1 MPLIEWTAEL
11 SVGIKSIDEQHK
23 KLVNMINALNDAMLT
38 GSSREL
44 LEKIFTGLANYTQKH
59 FSYEENM
66 FIEFGYTDYEEHKR
80 QHNELIAQVVELK
93 EKFLIN
99 PQGTITTDLMLF
111 LKRWLT
117 NHIMRTDK
125 GYTEFLLSKGVH
137 FTL

>member
-11 SVGIKSIDEQHK
+11 SVGIESIDEQHK

-38 GSSREL
+38 NSSNEL
-44 LEKIFTGLANYTQKH
+44 LGKIFTGLAAYTQKH
-59 FSYEENM
+59 FAYEENM
-66 FIEFGYTDYEEHKR
+66 FAEYGYTDSEEHKR

-93 EKFLIN
+93 EKFIEN
-99 PQGTITTDLMLF
+99 PQGTMSADLMLF

-125 GYTEFLLSKGVH
+125 EYAEFLISKGVK
-137 FTL
+137 

>member
-11 SVGIKSIDEQHK
+11 SVGIDSIDEQHK

-38 GSSREL
+38 DSSNEL
-44 LEKIFTGLANYTQKH
+44 LGKIFTGLAAYTQKH

-66 FIEFGYTDYEEHKR
+66 FAEYGYSDSEEHKR

-93 EKFLIN
+93 EKFMEN
-99 PQGTITTDLMLF
+99 PQGTISADLMLF

-125 GYTEFLLSKGVH
+125 DYAEFLISKGVK
-137 FTL
+137 

>member
-11 SVGIKSIDEQHK
+11 SVGIESIDEQHK

-38 GSSREL
+38 NSSNEL
-44 LEKIFTGLANYTQKH
+44 LGKIFTGLAAYTQKH

-66 FIEFGYTDYEEHKR
+66 FAEYGYTDSEEHKR

-93 EKFLIN
+93 EKFIEN
-99 PQGTITTDLMLF
+99 PQGTMSADLMLF

-125 GYTEFLLSKGVH
+125 EYAEFLISKGVK
-137 FTL
+137 